1 MLVVD
6 PVGNPMNATSLPL
19 GEGMQS
25 PVLDMPTGGATSAKA
40 ALLIAAF
47 DAFKSHPMGLVGAS
61 CSPRSQ
67 PASGLQGFIAALQ
80 SRQGA
85 AVHRRAARRLTQLT
99 EHRQRCS
106 WLVTGP
112 HSRRPRAG
120 FVCALSV
127 WTMLALPVTPLE
139 VCAGCVFG
147 PVWGTLGSLCGKT
160 VGCML
165 ALTVGRV
172 LGKAQGWQVR
182 APPQLCGAPCST
194 IARHSCTLG
203 LSCIL
208 ACHSRNASH
217 SSGTWSLTSEAKIMP
232 PRTAISAIENVS
244 PAMKD

>member
-47 DAFKSHPMGLVGAS
+47 DAFKSHPMGLV
-61 CSPRSQ
+61 
-67 PASGLQGFIAALQ
+67 
-80 SRQGA
+80 
-85 AVHRRAARRLTQLT
+85 
-99 EHRQRCS
+99 
-106 WLVTGP
+106 
-112 HSRRPRAG
+112 G

-172 LGKAQGWQVR
+172 LGKAQGWQVPPAIDR
-182 APPQLCGAPCST
+182 YIGMLKKRPLETMVAIRVAPIPLGIKNYGLSLVQFPNNKYPVLQYFWACLIVGAPFSVMW
-194 IARHSCTLG
+194 G
-203 LSCIL
+203 LTG
-208 ACHSRNASH
+208 HGAS
-217 SSGTWSLTSEAKIMP
+217 SLVEVVAKY
-232 PRTAISAIENVS
+232 A
-244 PAMKD
+244 

>member
-6 PVGNPMNATSLPL
+6 PAGNPMNATSFPL
-19 GEGMQS
+19 GVGMQS

-67 PASGLQGFIAALQ
+67 PASVLQGFIAALQ

-99 EHRQRCS
+99 GHSYYCS

-182 APPQLCGAPCST
+182 ACPA
-194 IARHSCTLG
+194 
-203 LSCIL
+203 
-208 ACHSRNASH
+208 
-217 SSGTWSLTSEAKIMP
+217 P
-232 PRTAISAIENVS
+232 PRAARRAPRACALRAPTPPHCRRAGNQTAPSRDRPPTPPPS
-244 PAMKD
+244 PLHPPPVVA

>member
-1 MLVVD
+1 MVVD

-182 APPQLCGAPCST
+182 ARPA
-194 IARHSCTLG
+194 
-203 LSCIL
+203 
-208 ACHSRNASH
+208 
-217 SSGTWSLTSEAKIMP
+217 P
-232 PRTAISAIENVS
+232 PRAARRAPALSVPQPHRTAAARATRLRQAATARPPRPVPPSS
-244 PAMKD
+244 PPVVA